1 MLSPA
6 GAVALLLY
14 LMRIVL
20 PLSVPESSTPVIPT
34 VPVGKVQKYP
44 VAGAVVVLPAG
55 NAGAVYLYILLLQVS
70 ETCTIETLAGADG
83 TAMLVF
89 VNLMDFVM
97 LLPQSEVY
105 NTLILSPVAALRLL
119 VYVTIMI

>member
-1 MLSPA
+1 MLSPT
-6 GAVALLLY
+6 GAAALLLY

-34 VPVGKVQKYP
+34 VPVGKLQKYP

-70 ETCTIETLAGADG
+70 ETCTIEILAGADG

-89 VNLMDFVM
+89 VNLMDLALPF
-97 LLPQSEVY
+97 PQSEVY
-105 NTLILSPVAALRLL
+105 KTLTLSPVTALRLL
-119 VYVTIMI
+119 VYVTLII